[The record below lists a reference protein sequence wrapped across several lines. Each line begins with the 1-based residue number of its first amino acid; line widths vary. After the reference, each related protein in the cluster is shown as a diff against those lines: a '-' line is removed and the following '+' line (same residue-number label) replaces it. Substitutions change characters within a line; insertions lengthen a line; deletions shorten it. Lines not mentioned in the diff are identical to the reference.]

1 MLDGQHNPH
10 YLPMSWTITSSAY
23 EFHKSFHSCQPIMH
37 EHIST
42 FTFNMSFYDQA
53 MTHTSKP
60 CNGHCI
66 KRFISCQHV
75 GAHTLTPNAL
85 FLSLT
90 FLFFFSF
97 FNRKSPH
104 TLSNLTFSN
113 LSLSFKDKAYVAP
126 RVRNPFVSVFA
137 LKYFISS
144 RFKFNLF

>member
-1 MLDGQHNPH
+1 MLHEQHNPH
-10 YLPMSWTITSSAY
+10 YLLMSWTITSSAY
-23 EFHKSFHSCQPIMH
+23 DFHKSFHSCQPIMH
-37 EHIST
+37 AHIST

-60 CNGHCI
+60 CNGHC
-66 KRFISCQHV
+66 KKQFISCQHV
-75 GAHTLTPNAL
+75 RAHTLTPNAL

-90 FLFFFSF
+90 FIYIHIYIYIYIYIYIFFSS
-97 FNRKSPH
+97 KSPH
-104 TLSNLTFSN
+104 ALSKTH
-113 LSLSFKDKAYVAP
+113 VAP